1 MKEFD
6 FVKLT
11 LGIAVALTVALAGTY
26 VWLGMKLHDLDRDIL
41 MVENTCKDVGR
52 LTHDLKTLEEMKRND
67 KLKDAT
73 DVGIHSYFAEQ
84 ARTAGMDANEDYSL
98 HPREAQ
104 KSKDGSY
111 VDYQYVL
118 DFKKD
123 RAKKRENV
131 MKFIFNVES
140 QSRRIKLARAKIT
153 LVEEKAADD
162 YWVPDSLTF
171 VRRDP
176 AKAEPAK

>member
-11 LGIAVALTVALAGTY
+11 LGIAIALTVGLGGVY
-26 VWLGMKLHDLDRDIL
+26 VWLGMKLRDLDRDIQ
-41 MVENTCKDVGR
+41 MVELTAKDVGR
-52 LTHDLKTLEEMKRND
+52 ITHDLKTLEDMKRTD

-73 DVGIHSYFAEQ
+73 DVGINSYFAEQ
-84 ARTAGMDANEDYSL
+84 ARQARMDPNEDYTL
-98 HPREAQ
+98 RPREAQ
-104 KSKDGSY
+104 KSKDGTF

-123 RAKKRENV
+123 HYKKREQV
-131 MKFIFNVES
+131 MMFIYNVES
-140 QSRRIKLARAKIT
+140 QSRRIKLARAKLS
-153 LVEEKAADD
+153 LVEDKAADD

-176 AKAEPAK
+176 SKAPSK